1 MLFQTLIPENSMF
14 YDIIVFVC
22 MKTIIVTEIV
32 YAFCIS
38 EKKALLFLQSRWNVS
53 VFSKGYLLVE
63 RVLVEVLRLHIED
76 KRIVFVSD
84 VFPDDILCKRMSQ
97 NHHPK

>member
-1 MLFQTLIPENSMF
+1 ML

-22 MKTIIVTEIV
+22 MKTIIVTEFV
-32 YAFCIS
+32 YTFHTS
-38 EKKALLFLQSRWNVS
+38 EKRLCFFLQSRWIVS
-53 VFSKGYLLVE
+53 VFLKGYLLVE

-84 VFPDDILCKRMSQ
+84 VFPDDIRCKRMVQ
-97 NHHPK
+97 NHHPE